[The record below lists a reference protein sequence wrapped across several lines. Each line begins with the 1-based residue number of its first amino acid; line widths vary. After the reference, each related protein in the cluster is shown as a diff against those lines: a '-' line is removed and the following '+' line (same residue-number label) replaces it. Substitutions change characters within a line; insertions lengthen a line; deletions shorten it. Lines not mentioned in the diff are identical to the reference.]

1 MRLPE
6 LGLFWLH
13 HGSAPS
19 NLSCRSGGVAAR
31 PAAVA
36 LGHLLVLRH
45 RIVLEDF
52 ALENPDL
59 YAASA
64 EGGERGGN
72 AIVHIGSQRVQ
83 RHAAFAIPLHAG
95 DFGAAETTR
104 AVDTNAFGAKPH

>member
-52 ALENPDL
+52 ALEDPDL
-59 YAASA
+59 DAAGA
-64 EGGERGGN
+64 ERGEGGGN
-72 AIVHIGSQRVQ
+72 AVIDVGTQRMQ
-83 RHAAFAIPLHAG
+83 GHAAFAIPLHAR
-95 DFGAAETTR
+95 DFRPAEPTR
-104 AVDTNAFGAKPH
+104 AVDADTF